1 MTGAVRLR
9 AGGTEARILPHGLT
23 LASFRVDGSEYVVGL
38 PSEADY
44 LGDHPYMGTVVGPLA
59 NRVRGGE
66 FELDGETV
74 RVATNE
80 DGNTLHGGPNA
91 LDRQVWEVVES
102 SDARAVFA
110 HIMPD
115 GHEGWP
121 GPLVLRAEVE
131 VGLGTLKIT
140 YTANAPKRAAA
151 VGLSQHTYF
160 TVPGAERADDLR
172 LKVYADSYTAVDG
185 EMLPTSYSVPV
196 EGTAFDFREGREVGE
211 LFIDNSFNVAGSGMR
226 PHARMAFGGR
236 VLRVLSDLPASQV
249 FTGEALKTAG
259 LPSRRGLAV
268 EPQYAPDLI
277 NTERAE
283 VVIVRPGGEWR
294 HSICYEV
301 STDISA

>member
-1 MTGAVRLR
+1 MTAVRLR
-9 AGGTEARILPHGLT
+9 AGGTEARVLPHGLT
-23 LASFRVDGSEYVVGL
+23 LAGFRVDGGEYVVGL
-38 PSEADY
+38 AEEADY
-44 LGDHPYMGTVVGPLA
+44 LGEHPYVGTVVGPLA
-59 NRVRGGE
+59 NRVRDGE
-66 FELDGETV
+66 FELDGEVV

-80 DGNTLHGGPNA
+80 NGNTLHGGPVA
-91 LDRQVWEVVES
+91 LDKQVWEVTERS
-102 SDARAVFA
+102 ETRAVFA
-110 HIMPD
+110 HTMPD
-115 GHEGWP
+115 GHAGWP

-131 VGLGTLKIT
+131 VEPGVLTIT
-140 YTANAPKRAAA
+140 YTATAPERPAA

-160 TVPGAERADDLR
+160 TVPGAERTNDLR
-172 LKVYADSYTAVDG
+172 LTLSADSYTAVDG
-185 EMLPTSYSVPV
+185 EMLPTDYSVPA
-196 EGTAFDFREGREVGE
+196 EGTEFDFREGRGVGE

-236 VLRVLSDLPASQV
+236 VLRVLSDLPSSQV

-294 HSICYEV
+294 HSIRYEV